1 MANFSRL
8 SASWLE
14 WAPLSGLRDV
24 SATSLGAQLYKQ
36 GYAAGIQVADLDGA
50 HIELR
55 MDDDRAILISGTAT
69 IFSHIMLMSVDELEL
84 VGTTSGR

>member
-1 MANFSRL
+1 
-8 SASWLE
+8 
-14 WAPLSGLRDV
+14 
-24 SATSLGAQLYKQ
+24 
-36 GYAAGIQVADLDGA
+36 
-50 HIELR
+50 